1 MILHYEYYYMI
12 NELIGCN
19 LFRVYDGKHGL
30 NVGTL
35 MIFELDI
42 F

>member
-1 MILHYEYYYMI
+1 VLCYEYYYMI
-12 NELIGCN
+12 NDLIGCN
-19 LFRVYDGKHGL
+19 LFLVYGGKHGL

-35 MIFELDI
+35 MISKLNI